1 MLNPTRI
8 QTDQSL
14 GILTQPGEPQVVLLH
29 GLAGHRGE
37 WLKVVEHLPTD
48 MGLVVPDLRGHGTS
62 FDGNQRAMDRSAFV
76 QDVVAILEAEAA
88 GPVTLVGHSIGG
100 VIATLVAAEMSH
112 LVSNL
117 ILVETGIEALTSK
130 ELRQLKRWFKL
141 WPKAFADTQSAMM
154 FFGIDMP
161 SSPAWVAGLKRTD
174 AGLVP
179 RFDKQSMLNA
189 AKSLGGEE
197 RWKQWQSLAADT
209 TLIVAKAS
217 AVAEADRE
225 RMLELRPQT
234 VVHTV
239 DNASHDVHLDQPAS
253 VAALIKQTVRP
264 EAIEP

>member
-1 MLNPTRI
+1 MLSASRI

-14 GILTQPGEPQVVLLH
+14 GILTQPGEPRVVLLH

-37 WLKVVEHLPTD
+37 WLKVVEHLPSD

-62 FDGNQRAMDRSAFV
+62 FDGQQPAMDRSAFV
-76 QDVVAILEAEAA
+76 QDVAAILEAEAA

-100 VIATLVAAEMSH
+100 VIATLVATDMPH

-117 ILVETGIEALTSK
+117 ILVETGMEALTSK

-141 WPKAFADTQSAMM
+141 WPKAFVDAQSAMT
-154 FFGIDMP
+154 FFGIDAP

-179 RFDKQSMLNA
+179 RFDKQSMLAA
-189 AKSLGGEE
+189 AKSLGGEA
-197 RWKQWQSLAADT
+197 RWEQWQSLTSKT
-209 TLIVAKAS
+209 TLILSQSS

-225 RMLELRPQT
+225 RMLELQPRT

-239 DNASHDVHLDQPAS
+239 GDAGHDAHLDQPAK

-264 EAIEP
+264 EAVEL